1 MSVLLPAG
9 WVPGSGWVSPTNCRA
24 CRCSFLLGAFQI
36 RGGSAPRPA
45 AHVGAPSCWVGSRFG
60 VGQPHELPRMS
71 VVLPAG
77 WVPGSGWVSPTNCR
91 ACRWSFLLGGFQV
104 RGGSAPRT
112 AAHVG
117 GPSCWVGSR
126 FGVGQP
132 HELPR
137 MSVVL
142 PAGWVPGS
150 RSDAHTSELQSPYE
164 IV

>member
-1 MSVLLPAG
+1 
-9 WVPGSGWVSPTNCRA
+9 
-24 CRCSFLLGAFQI
+24 
-36 RGGSAPRPA
+36 
-45 AHVGAPSCWVGSRFG
+45 
-60 VGQPHELPRMS
+60 MS

-150 RSDAHTSELQSPYE
+150 GWVSPTNCRACRCSFLPVSVTRYLSRLYTTDLRLARLERQS
-164 IV
+164 VGNVT